1 MGAVVNE
8 GCDAVFL
15 LVAGTWFVA
24 CVTLI
29 AAGFMNF
36 LWQRE
41 LHDNNAD
48 SPVPLGPRFD
58 FWPRRRWR
66 TDVNWYKALLGNGRP
81 GPGETYR
88 KWAKRLFLISIV
100 LLIAF
105 LALATTAAVG
115 SSANY
120 LRSARASA
128 QSVPSSPMPLASY
141 RRLRLCLVN
150 SQFAVLRESFSAKFG
165 YSATLRRQSYAIV
178 DVAPSVVGAR
188 AYAAILQR
196 SVRLLVA
203 GIPSER
209 GLDRLVARH
218 GTVVTGWTD
227 PPSRVERRA
236 LGDCV
241 LRVENT
247 R

>member
-128 QSVPSSPMPLASY
+128 KRAVISHAACVVPTSTPMPSQLTVCRFA
-141 RRLRLCLVN
+141 RVFQRQVRLQRDIATSELCHRGRSAERGRSTRLC
-150 SQFAVLRESFSAKFG
+150 RDSAEVGSSTCGRDTF
-165 YSATLRRQSYAIV
+165 
-178 DVAPSVVGAR
+178 GAR
-188 AYAAILQR
+188 AR
-196 SVRLLVA
+196 S
-203 GIPSER
+203 P
-209 GLDRLVARH
+209 
-218 GTVVTGWTD
+218 
-227 PPSRVERRA
+227 RRP
-236 LGDCV
+236 
-241 LRVENT
+241 T
-247 R
+247 RDGGYGMDGSAESGRTTCSG